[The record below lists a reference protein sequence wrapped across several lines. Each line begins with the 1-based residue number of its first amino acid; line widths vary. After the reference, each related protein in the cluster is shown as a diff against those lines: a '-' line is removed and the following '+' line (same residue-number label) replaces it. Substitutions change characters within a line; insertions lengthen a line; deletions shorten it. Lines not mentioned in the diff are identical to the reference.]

1 MVSFD
6 EQKLCSLMLSHLLIL
21 VLISCALLILVLIS
35 CALEVLL
42 RKFLP
47 VPVCWSVEPMP
58 SSNNFT
64 DSGLTSRSLI
74 HLELTPVQGER

>member
-21 VLISCALLILVLIS
+21 VLISCAL
-35 CALEVLL
+35 EVLL

-47 VPVCWSVEPMP
+47 VPICWSVEPMP